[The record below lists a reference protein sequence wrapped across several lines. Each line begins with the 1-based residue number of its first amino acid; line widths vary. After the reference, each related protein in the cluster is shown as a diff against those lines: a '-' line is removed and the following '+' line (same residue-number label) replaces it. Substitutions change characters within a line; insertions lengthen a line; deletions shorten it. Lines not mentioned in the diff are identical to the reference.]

1 MTQASQGYAG
11 RRRLGKPGF
20 DPPPGIRTVEDIT
33 AKCPG
38 CGGNAYVEEFESYRP
53 DQAALVKR
61 ITRCAKLQWKE
72 RCAPTTEIIEK
83 ESTTVPLISSELKA
97 RYLGLDKTTRKKK
110 IMAIPGIGTSANGF
124 IGGSTRLSQDKIDK
138 IEAQIAQIEAEQKTP
153 AIDVEPAPLISPID
167 AEPAPLISPIDAEPE
182 PLISPIDAEPAPLIS
197 PIDAEPAPLISPID
211 AEPEPLI
218 SPIDAEPAPLISPI
232 DAEPEPLISP
242 IDAEPAPLIS
252 PIDVEPPSEFIIET
266 KERTLRVDSES
277 GKVINTAPKTE
288 SRKNAWQLGNA
299 IQMHL
304 DAIATLMHLL
314 EPFQRQMVLDLASAN
329 LSTSDQRIIYSV
341 PIYV

>member
-167 AEPAPLISPIDAEPE
+167 AEPAPLISPIDAEP
-182 PLISPIDAEPAPLIS
+182 
-197 PIDAEPAPLISPID
+197 APLISPID

-218 SPIDAEPAPLISPI
+218 SPIDAEPA
-232 DAEPEPLISP
+232 PLISP

>member
-197 PIDAEPAPLISPID
+197 PIDAEP
-211 AEPEPLI
+211 
-218 SPIDAEPAPLISPI
+218 
-232 DAEPEPLISP
+232 EPLISP